1 MAVISDIGRLLQR
14 CETVGLG
21 GKRTKEVMSDLVNEW
36 LNVLGVYNA
45 ELLDQALTEYIA
57 NDTRVYARL
66 PKAGEL
72 RQICDNILEE
82 RQRRQGL
89 DFGGKCPL
97 CHGFK
102 QVLVQARPEALFYG
116 HYVDLGIKCPCQRA
130 GETPALRQGLKITR
144 RLKSGYLEMWL
155 KHERLFGRLKE
166 YDRKEPAVFAEPVG
180 QQSLKSAFD
189 DLPF

>member
-21 GKRTKEVMSDLVNEW
+21 GKRTKEEMSDLVNEW
-36 LNVLGVYNA
+36 LKVLGVYNA

-82 RQRRQGL
+82 RQRRRALLEQG
-89 DFGGKCPL
+89 
-97 CHGFK
+97 
-102 QVLVQARPEALFYG
+102 
-116 HYVDLGIKCPCQRA
+116 
-130 GETPALRQGLKITR
+130 
-144 RLKSGYLEMWL
+144 
-155 KHERLFGRLKE
+155 
-166 YDRKEPAVFAEPVG
+166 VG
-180 QQSLKSAFD
+180 
-189 DLPF
+189 